1 MPKANE
7 LELFRDLT
15 DEEAGEVEPYL
26 ETETFS
32 KKNTIF
38 SEGDPSDWFCFVLSG
53 EVKITK
59 LSQEGKEIIL
69 ELIHPTNFFGGL
81 AVMRGFPYPANA
93 VAKEDSRIVKIS
105 RTNLMTV
112 LDRFPGIMLNI
123 VQQMGD
129 RVKDTHETMK
139 NIALEKVGSR
149 IASLLLKLSEQA
161 GRTTAEG
168 TEITLK
174 LTKQDIAEMVGT
186 TVETSIRTMSQ
197 FKRAGLIEERS
208 GRIIIRNPSG
218 LETLST

>member
-15 DEEAGEVEPYL
+15 DEEARELGPYF

-32 KKNTIF
+32 RKETIF
-38 SEGDPSDWFCFVLSG
+38 SEGDPSDWFYFVLTG

-93 VAKEDSRIVKIS
+93 IAKENSEIAKIS
-105 RTNLMTV
+105 RSNLMMV
-112 LDRFPGIMLNI
+112 LDRFPGVMLNI

-129 RVKDTHETMK
+129 RVKDSYETMK

-161 GRTTAEG
+161 GRPTGEG
-168 TEITLK
+168 TEIALK

-197 FKRAGLIEERS
+197 FKRTGLIEERS
-208 GRIIIRNPSG
+208 GRIIIKNPAG
-218 LETLST
+218 LEALSN